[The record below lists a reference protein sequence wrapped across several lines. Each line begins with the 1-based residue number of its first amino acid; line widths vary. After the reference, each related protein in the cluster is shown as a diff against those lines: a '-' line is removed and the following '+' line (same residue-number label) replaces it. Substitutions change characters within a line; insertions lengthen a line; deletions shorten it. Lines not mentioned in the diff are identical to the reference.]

1 MVQISLGQLVALLLS
16 SWFTQQHGAVGF
28 AAPRAVITRQHNN
41 HLVSL
46 RFAPDEAIEND
57 EEDNKEDDDVE
68 FMATFVVNRLGRL
81 LLQKRMKQIQELKD
95 KKAKEEAE
103 EEETQ
108 SAFEEVSKLSEPADS
123 GTEKENADL
132 LAGTEEDDGFV
143 SGESL
148 EIPAPIETVEP
159 QSTVEETSAIEP
171 DTQSTMTIDSITVIP
186 SIPPQISLDFG
197 RELEVA
203 KERIPPIQK
212 PVDAV

>member
-95 KKAKEEAE
+95 IKAKEEAE

-108 SAFEEVSKLSEPADS
+108 SAFEKVSKLSEPTDS
-123 GTEKENADL
+123 GTEEQSADL
-132 LAGTEEDDGFV
+132 IAGTEEDDGFV
-143 SGESL
+143 SGSL
-148 EIPAPIETVEP
+148 EIPAPIESAEP
-159 QSTVEETSAIEP
+159 QSTVEETSAIEA
-171 DTQSTMTIDSITVIP
+171 DTQSTMTSDSITVIP